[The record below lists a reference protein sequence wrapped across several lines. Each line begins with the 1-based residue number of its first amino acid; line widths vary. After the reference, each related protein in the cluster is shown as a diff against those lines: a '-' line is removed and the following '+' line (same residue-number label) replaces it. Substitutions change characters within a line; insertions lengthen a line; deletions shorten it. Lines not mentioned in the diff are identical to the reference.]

1 MAKILVIDDD
11 SAVAEAILNVVRSAG
26 HEGAGESTLQRG
38 LNRLQEDPFDL
49 VFLDV
54 NLPDGSG
61 LDTLP
66 QIQSAASSPEVI
78 IVTGFGDPDGAELA
92 IKNGAWDYLSKPL
105 SVLSIRLPLE
115 RALLYRE
122 KKMGARPLM
131 AVSREGIIGESP
143 RLKPCFDSLAQAAAS
158 EANVLITGETGTG
171 KELFAWA
178 IHRNGAR
185 RDRNFVVVDCAA
197 LPETLVESTLFGQ
210 LKGAFTGADKPRDG
224 LIKQANG
231 GTLFLDEVGE
241 LPISLQKV
249 FLRVLQEKRFRPV
262 GGGPEVASDFR
273 LVAATNRDLATRR
286 GGAIQRG
293 PPASPEDPGARD
305 PAPERAP
312 RGHQGARDRLC
323 RPAVRSIQDRHEGVF
338 PGFLGGPPPIRL
350 ARERQGTHSSPGEVH
365 SCCPG
370 RAHPLLQASSCPY
383 PRQGHPVASRRD
395 GSRALPGVLIIE
407 PDRAAPDPVD
417 GSGYSRSEDR
427 RGIPAA
433 TRPDGS
439 GGHGRRGPDIG
450 LVDFAPIRTPE
461 KISHSRPRPVR
472 LGPSPNS
479 AFFALARFLK

>member
-1 MAKILVIDDD
+1 MMAKILVIDDD

-210 LKGAFTGADKPRDG
+210 LKGAFTGEDKPRDG

-273 LVAATNRDLATRR
+273 LVAATNRDLARLVEEGRFREDLLHRLRTLVLE
-286 GGAIQRG
+286 I
-293 PPASPEDPGARD
+293 PPLRERPEDIKELAIAYAARLCDQYKIDMKGFSPGFWEVLLQYAWPGNVRELIQALEKSILAAQDEPILFSKHLPVHIRARVIRSQVEETAPAPCPGSSSSNLTGPLPTLSTARD
-305 PAPERAP
+305 TAVRKIEEEYLRRLVQTAQGDMADAARISGLSISRLYALLKKYRIPAP
-312 RGHQGARDRLC
+312 
-323 RPAVRSIQDRHEGVF
+323 
-338 PGFLGGPPPIRL
+338 
-350 ARERQGTHSSPGEVH
+350 
-365 SCCPG
+365 G
-370 RAHPLLQASSCPY
+370 R
-383 PRQGHPVASRRD
+383 
-395 GSRALPGVLIIE
+395 
-407 PDRAAPDPVD
+407 
-417 GSGYSRSEDR
+417 
-427 RGIPAA
+427 
-433 TRPDGS
+433 
-439 GGHGRRGPDIG
+439 
-450 LVDFAPIRTPE
+450 
-461 KISHSRPRPVR
+461 
-472 LGPSPNS
+472 
-479 AFFALARFLK
+479 